1 MNNLQMADGVVE
13 SVLEVRGIMSHMG
26 DEDFSLWYEDRYK
39 ITYAR
44 VMGILKAAEVER

>member
-1 MNNLQMADGVVE
+1 MGLQNYDGIVA
-13 SVLEVRGIMSHMG
+13 SVIEVRGIMDHMT

-44 VMGILKAAEVER
+44 VLGILRAVEGSK